1 MITPGVAHLR
11 SATAAQSHLGWP
23 ARLHWASGPRTRGW
37 RWKAAH
43 ATTSALGSR
52 GTGSRP
58 RSTAAFST
66 TACGWRGD
74 DAAQGEGSS
83 PAMSRQRRHDEVD
96 DRLWRRSD
104 MRGSV
109 VTYVGRRRRGERRRK
124 GVGVAAGGTT
134 TLPMEGGARPGGDSS
149 RRSDKR
155 GFGHR
160 QSKRHGL
167 AATSG
172 GKAQSGGVAC
182 SDTCGRERGAA
193 SNRLSGRA
201 AGQCFMA
208 WAQAW
213 QRCCGSRRQLEM
225 EHQRVGPSAESGDR
239 QVGPWFEIF
248 PK

>member
-1 MITPGVAHLR
+1 VLLRLKATWAGRPACTGRAAHGHAAGAGRQPTPQPV
-11 SATAAQSHLGWP
+11 
-23 ARLHWASGPRTRGW
+23 HWAHVAPAPDRG
-37 RWKAAH
+37 RRRP
-43 ATTSALGSR
+43 SAR
-52 GTGSRP
+52 R
-58 RSTAAFST
+58 
-66 TACGWRGD
+66 RGD

-149 RRSDKR
+149 SRLDTR
-155 GFGHR
+155 GFRHR